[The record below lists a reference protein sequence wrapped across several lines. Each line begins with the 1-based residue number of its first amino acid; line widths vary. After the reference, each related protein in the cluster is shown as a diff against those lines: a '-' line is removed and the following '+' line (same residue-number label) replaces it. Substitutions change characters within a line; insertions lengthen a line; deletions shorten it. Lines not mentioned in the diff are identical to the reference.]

1 MRKSCKKSVHCEIVI
16 FVCILSLLV
25 IANSGRFEKY
35 TEKSPTNT
43 MLEFVGDLTGEIKY
57 NQMKLK

>member
-1 MRKSCKKSVHCEIVI
+1 M
-16 FVCILSLLV
+16 SLLV

-57 NQMKLK
+57 NQMKLKWVILTLWDYVIYLKG